1 MPAFYFYQLIQGLL
15 IMKKIIIGL
24 FFFCFSFSSAQA
36 IPISIASMNI
46 TSANISGNF
55 LPPMGLTLMPTGT
68 TNLVGGYING
78 ADSIIRTPLMG
89 SDQIIYTAAAN
100 LTPNG
105 NPMAPPVGSI
115 AGGPAPTGTLDA
127 MLGTINMDLSSWIV
141 NHFGMDQNL
150 GSANA
155 SGTWDSLTSL
165 YTLSWDATLTQGMN
179 KGKDVTWALQ
189 GSAHAVP
196 APVTLWLIAIGL
208 IGMISLRRRNGTT

>member
-1 MPAFYFYQLIQGLL
+1 
-15 IMKKIIIGL
+15 MKKVIIGL
-24 FFFCFSFSSAQA
+24 FFFCISFSSAQA
-36 IPISIASMNI
+36 MPINIKSMNI

-55 LPPMGLTLMPTGT
+55 LPPMGLTLMPTST

-78 ADSIIRTPLMG
+78 IDSIIRTPLMG
-89 SDQIIYTAAAN
+89 SDQIIYTAASN

-105 NPMAPPVGSI
+105 NPMAPAVGSI

-127 MLGTINMDLSSWIV
+127 MLGTINMDLSSWMV

-150 GSANA
+150 GSATA
-155 SGTWDSLTSL
+155 SGTWNPLTYL

-179 KGKDVTWALQ
+179 SGQDITWTLQ

-196 APVTLWLIAIGL
+196 APVTLWLIAAGL
-208 IGMISLRRRNGTT
+208 IGMIGLKRRKL